1 MSADQLFPDA
11 ARSTLPPLYS
21 QEPLGDEAMVFV
33 KFFTPDGSW
42 TWYATEF
49 DGDDTFF
56 GLVDGHEQELGYF
69 SLAELRS
76 GRGPLG
82 LSIERDE
89 HFAPKTLAQ
98 VMKGSGA

>member
-11 ARSTLPPLYS
+11 ARCTLPLLYS
-21 QEPLGDEAMVFV
+21 QEPLGEDAIVFV
-33 KFFTPDGSW
+33 KFFTPDSSW

-56 GLVDGHEQELGYF
+56 GLVDGHERELGYF

-76 GRGPLG
+76 ARGPLG

-89 HFAPKTLAQ
+89 HFVPKTLAQ
-98 VMKGSGA
+98 VRKGGAQ